1 MVGRYLRTRTLRE
14 LVDPPENDRLLR
26 AHLQARENG
35 FGVKGKNAAT
45 SYPTADIFDCLRMTD
60 DDYWVGFPFAP
71 QHTEYRAERSF
82 LVSMRLFLQHNPYI
96 ALGAKWP
103 GSEKIH
109 GYDPEDWH
117 RALAVL
123 RWHWR
128 KHHGTRSARGGEL
141 DSRSNTL
148 LVL

>member
-45 SYPTADIFDCLRMTD
+45 SYPTADIFDCLLMTG
-60 DDYWVGFPFAP
+60 WVSRPSP
-71 QHTEYRAERSF
+71 SHTEYRAERSF
-82 LVSMRLFLQHNPYI
+82 LVSMRLFLQHDPHI

-109 GYDPEDWH
+109 GYDAEDWH

-123 RWHWR
+123 RWYWR
-128 KHHGTRSARGGEL
+128 RHHGTRSARGGEVE
-141 DSRSNTL
+141 SRSNTL
-148 LVL
+148 LIL